1 MTDTGSIASLGHF
14 IRGSKRHLPPFRIV
28 YNRRRGT
35 VPLHVKDGRGTIVG
49 SFTRWRYAF
58 ACLEELHRRA
68 GLQPPYNSVARRRF
82 EEDIWDRIRKHPHS
96 KALAHIND
104 GL

>member
-1 MTDTGSIASLGHF
+1 MPDTGSIALLGHF

-28 YNRRRGT
+28 YNRRRGAA
-35 VPLHVKDGRGTIVG
+35 PLHVKDARNTIVG
-49 SFTRWRYAF
+49 SFTRWPYAF
-58 ACLEELHRRA
+58 ACLQGLHRQA
-68 GLQPPYNSVARRRF
+68 GVYPPHEPTARRRF
-82 EEDIWDRIRKHPHS
+82 QEDIWAQIQLHPHS